1 MTFAPRLEEI
11 TPGNFETATGIRVR
25 PEQEFAVSPVMQSLA
40 EAYVHRPG
48 VAWPRLIVDGDRTVG
63 FLMAFLDIDW
73 NTDGGKVVRSGLWR
87 LNIAADAQGRGYG
100 RFAVE
105 SYLQHAADK
114 LVRRFDAGSYVVLTE
129 AMNAHDVGR
138 GRGGTVAALR
148 RVTARTAV
156 VAIDSDRLYPVDV
169 NREIADAV
177 PGAAPLTVIPS
188 PFGHDAFLIETGEVA
203 AVVGELLGAAP
214 PG

>member
-40 EAYVHRPG
+40 EAYIHPPG

-73 NTDGGKVVRSGLWR
+73 RADGGSVRRSGLWR

-105 SYLQHAADK
+105 S
-114 LVRRFDAGSYVVLTE
+114 
-129 AMNAHDVGR
+129 
-138 GRGGTVAALR
+138 VAAELR
-148 RVTARTAV
+148 RRKTKELYVTWHEGEDGPAEFYL
-156 VAIDSDRLYPVDV
+156 RLGF
-169 NREIADAV
+169 RR
-177 PGAAPLTVIPS
+177 
-188 PFGHDAFLIETGEVA
+188 TGELSGGET
-203 AVVGELLGAAP
+203 VGVLDLA
-214 PG
+214 